1 MKKSIRFAVTAA
13 LTLGTLSVGGQTYAA
28 DQDLSA
34 DEHSLGE
41 TVVTAT
47 RTPIA
52 VRQAPANVAVI
63 TAQEI
68 EQNHYRSVSEAL
80 EHINGVVVDRA
91 SGEEYIRLNGDDR
104 VVVMVDGMR
113 LNNDQGVVNG
123 RAGVD
128 LRMIP
133 SVKNIKRIEVVK
145 GGGSA
150 LYGSDGVGGVV
161 NIITKR
167 ATKAQTEVDLRTGSW
182 GTHSYELSHMGT
194 DGTLSWQ
201 LTAGIDRNSYMKYK
215 GTDGETHRMPSSDYA
230 NNSLSLRLDHRMD
243 NRNSLTFSVM
253 HRTIDA
259 NSYYNF
265 APSSHHDAIY
275 NTVSASYNFKEGT
288 DTPGYLRYF
297 GNFKSVDFSGK
308 YDTRMQG
315 AEYQNGWKLGKDH
328 TVLAGVEW
336 RQSHSTNVDSGGYD
350 NKKITNKA
358 VYVQDTIRLGDKWS
372 LVPGVRLDHHS
383 KFGIHSSPKFA
394 VNYNADTK
402 TRVYASWG
410 RVYKAPTA
418 DDLFYYSTW
427 TYGLMHGG
435 TYGNPNLRP
444 ESGHTES
451 LGISHEFDDRT
462 YLSVDFFQS
471 KLNDAIHWYSTDGS
485 NYYATNIAHEKKRG
499 MEILFKKKV
508 DAHWSYDLGYS
519 YTHTETKDDYNHTAS
534 HYLNHINQPNGGRI
548 GVHYDNGRWHANLLG
563 TMASGLSEYYYGRS
577 RYAVFELNAGY
588 DFTEGGTIYAR
599 LRNATNQACSSYSS
613 YRNPQPAR
621 YAEVGVRYQF

>member
-1 MKKSIRFAVTAA
+1 MKKSIRMAVTAA
-13 LTLGTLSVGGQTYAA
+13 LAVGSLSIGGQAYAA
-28 DQDLSA
+28 NDRTSA

-47 RTPIA
+47 RTPLS

-91 SGEEYIRLNGDDR
+91 SGEEYVRLNGDDR
-104 VVVMVDGMR
+104 VVVMVDGVR

-150 LYGSDGVGGVV
+150 LYGSDAIGGVV

-167 ATKAQTEVDLRTGSW
+167 ATKAQTELDLRTGSW
-182 GTHSYELSHMGT
+182 GTHGYELSHAGT

-201 LTAGIDRNSYMKYK
+201 FTAGVDRSSYMRYK
-215 GTDGETHRMPSSDYA
+215 GTDGKTHRMPSSDYA
-230 NNSLSLRLDHRMD
+230 NNSLSLRLDHRID
-243 NRNSLTFSVM
+243 PRQSLTLSVL
-253 HRTIDA
+253 HRTVDA

-288 DTPGYLRYF
+288 GTPGYLRYY

-308 YDTRMQG
+308 YDTHVQG
-315 AEYQNGWKLGKDH
+315 GEYQNGWKLGKDH
-328 TVLAGVEW
+328 TLVAGLEW
-336 RQSHSTNVDSGGYD
+336 RTSHSTNVANGGYS

-358 VYVQDTIRLGDKWS
+358 VYVQDTIRLGDKWV

-383 KFGIHSSPKFA
+383 RFGSHGSPKFA
-394 VNYNADTK
+394 VNYNADEK

-418 DDLFYYSTW
+418 DDLFYNNMGW
-427 TYGLMHGG
+427 MM
-435 TYGNPNLRP
+435 YGNPDLRP

-451 LGISHEFDDRT
+451 LGISHNFDART
-462 YLSVDFFQS
+462 SLSVDFFQS
-471 KLNDAIHWYSTDGS
+471 KLSDAIHWYYNPLTFTSRV
-485 NYYATNIAHEKKRG
+485 TNIAHEKKSG
-499 MEILFKKKV
+499 MEILFQKKV
-508 DAHWSYDLGYS
+508 DKHWSYDLGYS
-519 YTHTETKDDYNHTAS
+519 YTHTESKDDYNSTARD
-534 HYLNHINQPNGGRI
+534 YLNHISQPNGGRI
-548 GVHYDNGRWHANLLG
+548 DVHYDNGRWHANVLG
-563 TMASGLSEYYYGRS
+563 TMASGLSKQYYGRS
-577 RYAVFELNAGY
+577 RYAALELSAGY
-588 DFTEGGTIYAR
+588 DFADGGTIYAR
-599 LRNATNQACSSYSS
+599 LRNATNQAYSSYSGTR
-613 YRNPQPAR
+613 YPQPAR
-621 YAEVGVRYQF
+621 YAEIGVRYQF

>member
-1 MKKSIRFAVTAA
+1 MKKSIRMAVTAA
-13 LTLGTLSVGGQTYAA
+13 LTLGALSVGGGQTYAA

-41 TVVTAT
+41 TIVTAT

-104 VVVMVDGMR
+104 VVVMVDGVR

-150 LYGSDGVGGVV
+150 LYGSDAIGGVV

-167 ATKAQTEVDLRTGSW
+167 AAKAQTEVDLRTGSW

-201 LTAGIDRNSYMKYK
+201 LTAGIDRSSNMKYK

-230 NNSLSLRLDHRMD
+230 NDSLSLRLDHRMD
-243 NRNSLTFSVM
+243 NRNSLTLSVM

-265 APSSHHDAIY
+265 NPSSHHDAIY
-275 NTVSASYNFKEGT
+275 NMVSASYNFKEGT
-288 DTPGYLRYF
+288 ETAGYLRYF
-297 GNFKSVDFSGK
+297 GNFKSVDFAGK
-308 YDTRMQG
+308 YDTRVQG

-328 TVLAGVEW
+328 TVVAGVEW
-336 RQSHSTNVDSGGYD
+336 RQSHSTNAASGYS

-358 VYVQDTIRLGDKWS
+358 VYVQDTIRFGDKWS

-383 KFGIHSSPKFA
+383 NFGTHTSPKFA
-394 VNYNADTK
+394 VNYNADKK

-418 DDLFYYSTW
+418 DDLFYYAD
-427 TYGLMHGG
+427 YGPWGG
-435 TYGNPNLRP
+435 YYGNLDLRP

-451 LGISHEFDDRT
+451 IGISHEFDNRT

-471 KLNDAIHWYSTDGS
+471 KLNDAIQWYSTDWS

-508 DAHWSYDLGYS
+508 DEHWSYDLGYS
-519 YTHTETKDDYNHTAS
+519 YTHTETKDDHNVTAS
-534 HYLNHINQPNGGRI
+534 NYLNHISQPNGGRI
-548 GVHYDNGRWHANLLG
+548 GVHYNNGRWHANVLG

-577 RYAVFELNAGY
+577 RYAAFELNAGY
-588 DFTEGGTIYAR
+588 DFAEGGTIYAR
-599 LRNATNQACSSYSS
+599 LRNATNQAYSSYSS

>member
-104 VVVMVDGMR
+104 VVVMVDGVR

-150 LYGSDGVGGVV
+150 LYGSDAIGGVV

-182 GTHSYELSHMGT
+182 GTHSYELSHAGT

-201 LTAGIDRNSYMKYK
+201 FTAGGDRSSYMKYK
-215 GTDGETHRMPSSDYA
+215 GTDGKTHRMPSSDYA
-230 NNSLSLRLDHRMD
+230 NNSLSLRLDHRID
-243 NRNSLTFSVM
+243 PRQSLMFSVQ

-288 DTPGYLRYF
+288 GTPGYLRYY

-308 YDTRMQG
+308 YDTRVQG
-315 AEYQNGWKLGKDH
+315 GEYQNGWKLGKDH
-328 TVLAGVEW
+328 TVVAGLEW
-336 RQSHSTNVDSGGYD
+336 RTSHSTNKANGYG

-358 VYVQDTIRLGDKWS
+358 VYVQDTIRLGNKWS

-383 KFGIHSSPKFA
+383 KFGTHRSPKFA
-394 VNYNADTK
+394 VNYNADKK

-577 RYAVFELNAGY
+577 RYAAFELNAGY

-599 LRNATNQACSSYSS
+599 LRNATNQAYSSYSS

>member
-104 VVVMVDGMR
+104 VVVMVDGVR

-201 LTAGIDRNSYMKYK
+201 LTAGIDRSSYMKYK
-215 GTDGETHRMPSSDYA
+215 GTDGETHRMLSSDYA

-297 GNFKSVDFSGK
+297 GNFKSVNFGGK
-308 YDTRMQG
+308 YDTRVQG
-315 AEYQNGWKLGKDH
+315 GEYQNGWKLGKDH
-328 TVLAGVEW
+328 TVVAGVEW
-336 RQSHSTNVDSGGYD
+336 RQSHSTNVPSGYS

-383 KFGIHSSPKFA
+383 KFGAHSSPKFA
-394 VNYNADTK
+394 VNYNADKK

-418 DDLFYYSTW
+418 DDLFYYAD
-427 TYGLMHGG
+427 YGLWGG
-435 TYGNPNLRP
+435 YYGNLDLRP

-451 LGISHEFDDRT
+451 IGISHEFDKRT

-471 KLNDAIHWYSTDGS
+471 KLSDAIHWYSTDGMH
-485 NYYATNIAHEKKRG
+485 YYATNIAHEKKRG

-508 DAHWSYDLGYS
+508 DEHWSYDLGYS
-519 YTHTETKDDYNHTAS
+519 YTHTETKDNYNVTAS

-548 GVHYDNGRWHANLLG
+548 GVHYNNGRWHANLLG

-577 RYAVFELNAGY
+577 RYAAFELNAGY
-588 DFTEGGTIYAR
+588 DFAEGGTIYAR
-599 LRNATNQACSSYSS
+599 LRNATNQAYSSYSS
-613 YRNPQPAR
+613 YSNPQPAR

>member
-1 MKKSIRFAVTAA
+1 MKKSIRMAVTAA
-13 LTLGTLSVGGQTYAA
+13 LTFGALSVGGGQTYAA

-150 LYGSDGVGGVV
+150 LYGSDAIGGVV

-182 GTHSYELSHMGT
+182 GSHSYELSHMGT

-201 LTAGIDRNSYMKYK
+201 LTAGIDRSSNMKYK

-308 YDTRMQG
+308 YDTRVQG
-315 AEYQNGWKLGKDH
+315 GEYQNGWKLGKDH
-328 TVLAGVEW
+328 TVVAGVEW
-336 RQSHSTNVDSGGYD
+336 RQSHSTNAPSGYS
-350 NKKITNKA
+350 NKKITNEA

-383 KFGIHSSPKFA
+383 KFGTHSSPKFA
-394 VNYNADTK
+394 VNYNADKK

-548 GVHYDNGRWHANLLG
+548 GVHYDNGRWHANLIG

-577 RYAVFELNAGY
+577 RYAAFELNAGY

-599 LRNATNQACSSYSS
+599 LRNATNQAYSSYSS

>member
-104 VVVMVDGMR
+104 VVVMVDGVR

-201 LTAGIDRNSYMKYK
+201 LTAGIDRSSYMKYK

-297 GNFKSVDFSGK
+297 GNFKSVNFGGK
-308 YDTRMQG
+308 YDTRVQG
-315 AEYQNGWKLGKDH
+315 GEYQNGWKLGKDH
-328 TVLAGVEW
+328 TVVAGVEW
-336 RQSHSTNVDSGGYD
+336 RQSHSTNAPNGYS

-383 KFGIHSSPKFA
+383 KFGTHSSPKFA
-394 VNYNADTK
+394 VNYNADKK

-418 DDLFYYSTW
+418 DDLFYYNPIWMS
-427 TYGLMHGG
+427 YGD
-435 TYGNPNLRP
+435 PNLRP

-451 LGISHEFDDRT
+451 IGISHGFDART
-462 YLSVDFFQS
+462 SLSVDLFQS
-471 KLNDAIHWYSTDGS
+471 KLNDAIDWYYNPATFTSTV
-485 NYYATNIAHEKKRG
+485 TNIAHEKKRG

-519 YTHTETKDDYNHTAS
+519 YIHTEMKDEHNTTAS
-534 HYLNHINQPNGGRI
+534 KYLNHISQPNGGRI
-548 GVHYDNGRWHANLLG
+548 GVHYNNGRWHANLLG

-577 RYAVFELNAGY
+577 RYAAFELNAGY
-588 DFTEGGTIYAR
+588 DFAEGGTIYAR
-599 LRNATNQACSSYSS
+599 LRNATNQAYSSYSGTR
-613 YRNPQPAR
+613 YPQPAR

>member
-201 LTAGIDRNSYMKYK
+201 LTAGIDRSSYMKYK

-297 GNFKSVDFSGK
+297 GNFKSVDFDGK
-308 YDTRMQG
+308 YDTRVQG
-315 AEYQNGWKLGKDH
+315 GEYQNGWKLGKDH
-328 TVLAGVEW
+328 TVVAGVEW
-336 RQSHSTNVDSGGYD
+336 RQSHSTNVPSGYS

-383 KFGIHSSPKFA
+383 KFGAHSSPKFA
-394 VNYNADTK
+394 VNYNADKK

-451 LGISHEFDDRT
+451 IGISHEFDKRT

-471 KLNDAIHWYSTDGS
+471 KLSDAIHWYSTDDMH
-485 NYYATNIAHEKKRG
+485 YYATNIAHEKKRG

-508 DAHWSYDLGYS
+508 DEHWSYDLGYS
-519 YTHTETKDDYNHTAS
+519 YTHTETKDNYNVTAS
-534 HYLNHINQPNGGRI
+534 KYLNHISQPNGGHI
-548 GVHYDNGRWHANLLG
+548 GVHYNNGRWHANLLG

-577 RYAVFELNAGY
+577 RYAAFELNAGY
-588 DFTEGGTIYAR
+588 DFAEGGTIYAR
-599 LRNATNQACSSYSS
+599 LRNATNQAYSSYSS
-613 YRNPQPAR
+613 YSNPQPAR

>member
-104 VVVMVDGMR
+104 VVVMVDGVR

-150 LYGSDGVGGVV
+150 LYGSDAIGGVV

-182 GTHSYELSHMGT
+182 GTHSYELSHAGT

-201 LTAGIDRNSYMKYK
+201 FTAGVDRSSYMKYK
-215 GTDGETHRMPSSDYA
+215 GTDGKTHRMPSSDYA
-230 NNSLSLRLDHRMD
+230 NNSLSLRLDHRID
-243 NRNSLTFSVM
+243 PRQSLMFSVQ

-288 DTPGYLRYF
+288 GTPGYLRYY

-308 YDTRMQG
+308 YDTRVQG
-315 AEYQNGWKLGKDH
+315 GEYQNGWKLGKDH
-328 TVLAGVEW
+328 TVVAGLEW
-336 RQSHSTNVDSGGYD
+336 RTSHSTNKANGYG

-358 VYVQDTIRLGDKWS
+358 VYVQDTIRLGNKWS

-383 KFGIHSSPKFA
+383 KFGTHSSPKFA
-394 VNYNADTK
+394 VNYNADKK

-485 NYYATNIAHEKKRG
+485 NYYATSIAHEKKRG

-577 RYAVFELNAGY
+577 RYAAFELNAGY

-599 LRNATNQACSSYSS
+599 LRNATNQAYSSYSS

>member
-13 LTLGTLSVGGQTYAA
+13 LTLGALSVGGGQTYAA

-41 TVVTAT
+41 TIVTAT

-104 VVVMVDGMR
+104 VVVMVDSVR

-150 LYGSDGVGGVV
+150 LYGSDAIGGVV

-167 ATKAQTEVDLRTGSW
+167 AAKAQTEVDLRTGSW

-201 LTAGIDRNSYMKYK
+201 LTAGIDRSSNMKYK

-230 NNSLSLRLDHRMD
+230 NDSLSLRLDHRMD
-243 NRNSLTFSVM
+243 NRNSLTLSVM

-265 APSSHHDAIY
+265 NPSSHHDAIY
-275 NTVSASYNFKEGT
+275 NMVSASYNFKEGT
-288 DTPGYLRYF
+288 ETAGYLRYF
-297 GNFKSVDFSGK
+297 GNFKSVDFAGK
-308 YDTRMQG
+308 YDTRVQG

-328 TVLAGVEW
+328 TVVAGVEW
-336 RQSHSTNVDSGGYD
+336 RQSHSTNAASGYS

-358 VYVQDTIRLGDKWS
+358 VYVQDTIRFGDKWS

-383 KFGIHSSPKFA
+383 NFGTHTSPKFA
-394 VNYNADTK
+394 VNYNADKK

-418 DDLFYYSTW
+418 DDLFYYNAGWMS
-427 TYGLMHGG
+427 YGD
-435 TYGNPNLRP
+435 PNLRP

-451 LGISHEFDDRT
+451 IGISHEFDART
-462 YLSVDFFQS
+462 SLSVDLFQS
-471 KLNDAIHWYSTDGS
+471 KLNDAIHWYYNPATFTSTV
-485 NYYATNIAHEKKRG
+485 TNIAHEKKRG

-519 YTHTETKDDYNHTAS
+519 YTHTETKDEYNSTARD
-534 HYLNHINQPNGGRI
+534 YLNHISQPNGGRI
-548 GVHYDNGRWHANLLG
+548 GVHYNNGRWHANLLG

-577 RYAVFELNAGY
+577 RYAAFELNAGY
-588 DFTEGGTIYAR
+588 DFAEGGTIYAR
-599 LRNATNQACSSYSS
+599 LRNATNQAYSSYSS